1 MSITIIIIIINVN
14 YKVNTIVII
23 VIIVFIVI
31 TIIIIIII
39 IIMTSF
45 KIKKIHSYEEFNN
58 CKTTEYNLL
67 IYNFLTFI
75 LASIHFI
82 LVAAVLQTAGKILLE
97 YSVNTMY

>member
-1 MSITIIIIIINVN
+1 MSIIIIIIIINVN

-31 TIIIIIII
+31 TIIIIII

>member
-31 TIIIIIII
+31 TIIIIII